1 MPLITRR
8 SSTRGLPRVSV
19 GRCGSI
25 FANCSSVSQKQSR
38 FIAPSLES
46 LNHETAKRAKPFMG
60 PDQPLAAQQ
69 AAASADPSR
78 INGHAVLAPKPTT
91 AMGRKPL
98 SRPAKPILSADES
111 AVVRDRLQT
120 EVAALRTAED
130 LVAWATSVLPT
141 KNSLQ
146 AADAQ
151 AVEEA
156 FEAKRR
162 AFEAQEPPSDIAPIA
177 SEQPEG
183 TSSDQAS
190 AIAEPPAV
198 GFPKTR
204 RRRDKA
210 HLQYVASKPCLVC
223 GRAPCDAHHLR
234 FAEPRALGRK
244 VSDEFTVP
252 LCRTHHRQ
260 VHDRGDERA
269 WWEEVRID
277 PQPIA
282 RQLWSDTRG

>member
-1 MPLITRR
+1 
-8 SSTRGLPRVSV
+8 
-19 GRCGSI
+19 
-25 FANCSSVSQKQSR
+25 
-38 FIAPSLES
+38 
-46 LNHETAKRAKPFMG
+46 
-60 PDQPLAAQQ
+60 
-69 AAASADPSR
+69 
-78 INGHAVLAPKPTT
+78 
-91 AMGRKPL
+91 MGRKPL
-98 SRPAKPILSADES
+98 SRPAKPILSADQS

-120 EVAALRTAED
+120 EVATLRSADD
-130 LVAWATSVLPT
+130 LIAWATSVLPT

-151 AVEEA
+151 ALEEA

-162 AFEAQEPPSDIAPIA
+162 AIEAQDPPADVAPIA

-190 AIAEPPAV
+190 ATTEPPAV
-198 GFPKTR
+198 RFPKTR

-210 HLQYVASKPCLVC
+210 HLQYVTSKPCLVC
-223 GRAPCDAHHLR
+223 GRTPCDAHHLR